1 MARKWFQVVSED
13 DNALTSAAAVIVSIE
28 DVETLRHAVKE
39 RRKEEKKELE
49 EDSPIGSYG
58 ATKKDALIVQVPQR
72 VVAMDVR
79 GILNR
84 VQVQFA
90 TGELN
95 YLLNKDPA
103 RYSLLQS
110 PALTSGEALQIRTSV
125 RSAIKSVTRNAIR
138 IRQGVLL
145 DGPLN
150 LSQGQAKSAFYYA
163 YSRFV
168 FQREVDVNFA
178 LGSHANIVQFLKSF
192 STGNTENE
200 QRHIIVMPF
209 FARCAAD
216 LLTQQ
221 SPIELRAL
229 ITIAHDCFEAL
240 CHIHSKK
247 LGGPIVEVTDQFCLD
262 VAKLQGSELLDW
274 TCLGTTLAQLAN
286 IDITK
291 YHSRQDLVRSL
302 KDGHEQVDHLVG
314 QLIISCLENPS
325 ETRIQSSAASFANLH
340 LQICRCSL
348 TKLIRSRHHCRIAAI
363 RSVVSILV
371 ENCIYHRTRR
381 KFVFVMIVLRCTS
394 QSTQRRKRRKRRK
407 RRRVVLLNIDNSQEI
422 L

>member
-1 MARKWFQVVSED
+1 MYKQ
-13 DNALTSAAAVIVSIE
+13 
-28 DVETLRHAVKE
+28 
-39 RRKEEKKELE
+39 
-49 EDSPIGSYG
+49 
-58 ATKKDALIVQVPQR
+58 
-72 VVAMDVR
+72 
-79 GILNR
+79 
-84 VQVQFA
+84 
-90 TGELN
+90 
-95 YLLNKDPA
+95 
-103 RYSLLQS
+103 
-110 PALTSGEALQIRTSV
+110 
-125 RSAIKSVTRNAIR
+125 
-138 IRQGVLL
+138 
-145 DGPLN
+145 
-150 LSQGQAKSAFYYA
+150 
-163 YSRFV
+163 V

-247 LGGPIVEVTDQFCLD
+247 YCFADLKPANIMLHSGEQGGATLVDFGGVVRLGGPIVEVTDQFCLD

-314 QLIISCLENPS
+314 QHIISCLENPS

-340 LQICRCSL
+340 LQNMSVLTHQAYSIAPSL
-348 TKLIRSRHHCRIAAI
+348 PKLQ
-363 RSVVSILV
+363 L
-371 ENCIYHRTRR
+371 
-381 KFVFVMIVLRCTS
+381 FGLW
-394 QSTQRRKRRKRRK
+394 RKRRK
-407 RRRVVLLNIDNSQEI
+407 RRRGGRGEE
-422 L
+422 

>member
-150 LSQGQAKSAFYYA
+150 LSQ
-163 YSRFV
+163 V

-247 LGGPIVEVTDQFCLD
+247 YCFADLKPANIMLHSGEQGGATLVDFGGVVRLGGPIVEVTDQFCLD

-340 LQICRCSL
+340 LQNMSVLTHQAYSIAPSL
-348 TKLIRSRHHCRIAAI
+348 PKLQ
-363 RSVVSILV
+363 L
-371 ENCIYHRTRR
+371 
-381 KFVFVMIVLRCTS
+381 FGLW
-394 QSTQRRKRRKRRK
+394 
-407 RRRVVLLNIDNSQEI
+407 
-422 L
+422 

>member
-1 MARKWFQVVSED
+1 MRVHSRSCRSMARKWFQLVGEDGNAVTSATSVVVDVEDVDTLRDAVKVKCPNNLANIDAADLTVFDANGVPLPKSSSSVSELGKD
-13 DNALTSAAAVIVSIE
+13 EDNAI
-28 DVETLRHAVKE
+28 
-39 RRKEEKKELE
+39 
-49 EDSPIGSYG
+49 
-58 ATKKDALIVQVPQR
+58 IVQVR
-72 VVAMDVR
+72 KRAVAMDVR
-79 GILNR
+79 GNLNR

-125 RSAIKSVTRNAIR
+125 RSAIKSVTRNAIG
-138 IRQGVLL
+138 IREGVLL

-163 YSRFV
+163 YSRFGGILV
-168 FQREVDVNFA
+168 AKVYGAMYKEAFQREVDVNFA
-178 LGSHANIVQFLKSF
+178 LGSHANIVQFVKSF
-192 STGNTENE
+192 SIGNTENE

-229 ITIAHDCFEAL
+229 ITIAHNCFKAL

-247 LGGPIVEVTDQFCLD
+247 YCFADLKPANIMLHSGEQGGATLVDFGGAVRLGDPIVEVTDQFCLD

-274 TCLGTTLAQLAN
+274 TCLGTTMAQLAN

-291 YHSRQDLVRSL
+291 YHSRQD
-302 KDGHEQVDHLVG
+302 
-314 QLIISCLENPS
+314 
-325 ETRIQSSAASFANLH
+325 
-340 LQICRCSL
+340 
-348 TKLIRSRHHCRIAAI
+348 
-363 RSVVSILV
+363 IL
-371 ENCIYHRTRR
+371 
-381 KFVFVMIVLRCTS
+381 S
-394 QSTQRRKRRKRRK
+394 DS
-407 RRRVVLLNIDNSQEI
+407 
-422 L
+422 

>member
-1 MARKWFQVVSED
+1 MARKWFQLVGED
-13 DNALTSAAAVIVSIE
+13 GNAVTSATSVVVDVE
-28 DVETLRHAVKE
+28 DVDTLRDAVKVKFKDSHLAGIAAPDLTVFAATQE
-39 RRKEEKKELE
+39 GKKELE
-49 EDSPIGSYG
+49 EDSPIGSFG
-58 ATKKDALIVQVPQR
+58 GSKKDALIVQVR
-72 VVAMDVR
+72 KRAVAMDVR
-79 GILNR
+79 GNLNR

-110 PALTSGEALQIRTSV
+110 PALTSGEAIQIRTSV
-125 RSAIKSVTRNAIR
+125 RSAIKSVTRNAIG
-138 IRQGVLL
+138 IREGVLL

-163 YSRFV
+163 YSRFGGILAAKV
-168 FQREVDVNFA
+168 YGAMYKKAFQREVDVNFA
-178 LGSHANIVQFLKSF
+178 LGSHANIVQFVKSF
-192 STGNTENE
+192 SIGNTENE

-229 ITIAHDCFEAL
+229 ITIAHNCFEAL

-247 LGGPIVEVTDQFCLD
+247 YCFADLKPANIMLHSGEQGGATLVDFGGAVRLGDPIVEVTDQFCLD

-274 TCLGTTLAQLAN
+274 TCLGTTMAQLAN

-291 YHSRQDLVRSL
+291 YHSRQDLVRFL

-325 ETRIQSSAASFANLH
+325 ETRIKSALNRLPISF
-340 LQICRCSL
+340 
-348 TKLIRSRHHCRIAAI
+348 
-363 RSVVSILV
+363 
-371 ENCIYHRTRR
+371 
-381 KFVFVMIVLRCTS
+381 
-394 QSTQRRKRRKRRK
+394 
-407 RRRVVLLNIDNSQEI
+407 
-422 L
+422 

>member
-1 MARKWFQVVSED
+1 MIWWNSGCESVWC
-13 DNALTSAAAVIVSIE
+13 
-28 DVETLRHAVKE
+28 DV
-39 RRKEEKKELE
+39 KK
-49 EDSPIGSYG
+49 
-58 ATKKDALIVQVPQR
+58 
-72 VVAMDVR
+72 
-79 GILNR
+79 
-84 VQVQFA
+84 
-90 TGELN
+90 
-95 YLLNKDPA
+95 
-103 RYSLLQS
+103 
-110 PALTSGEALQIRTSV
+110 
-125 RSAIKSVTRNAIR
+125 
-138 IRQGVLL
+138 
-145 DGPLN
+145 
-150 LSQGQAKSAFYYA
+150 
-163 YSRFV
+163 V

-247 LGGPIVEVTDQFCLD
+247 YCFADLKPANIMLHSGEQGGATLVTDQFCLD

-340 LQICRCSL
+340 LQNMSVLTHQAYSIAPSL
-348 TKLIRSRHHCRIAAI
+348 PKLQ
-363 RSVVSILV
+363 L
-371 ENCIYHRTRR
+371 
-381 KFVFVMIVLRCTS
+381 FGLW
-394 QSTQRRKRRKRRK
+394 
-407 RRRVVLLNIDNSQEI
+407 
-422 L
+422 

>member
-1 MARKWFQVVSED
+1 MARKWFQLVGEDGNAVTSATSVVVDVEDVDTLRDAVKVKCPNNLANIDAADLTVFDANGVPLPKSSSSVSELGKD
-13 DNALTSAAAVIVSIE
+13 EDNAI
-28 DVETLRHAVKE
+28 
-39 RRKEEKKELE
+39 
-49 EDSPIGSYG
+49 
-58 ATKKDALIVQVPQR
+58 IVQVR
-72 VVAMDVR
+72 KRAVAMDVR
-79 GILNR
+79 GNLNR

-125 RSAIKSVTRNAIR
+125 RSAIKSVTRNAIG
-138 IRQGVLL
+138 IREGVLL

-163 YSRFV
+163 YSRFGGILV
-168 FQREVDVNFA
+168 AKVYGAMYKEAFQREVDVNYA
-178 LGSHANIVQFLKSF
+178 LGSHANIVQFVKSF
-192 STGNTENE
+192 SIGNTENE
-200 QRHIIVMPF
+200 PRHIIVMPF

-229 ITIAHDCFEAL
+229 ITIAHNCFKAL

-247 LGGPIVEVTDQFCLD
+247 YCFADLKPANIMLHSGNKVTDQFCLD

-274 TCLGTTLAQLAN
+274 TCLGTTMAQLAN

-291 YHSRQDLVRSL
+291 YHSRQDLVRFL

-325 ETRIQSSAASFANLH
+325 ETRIKSALNCLPISFCK
-340 LQICRCSL
+340 ICR
-348 TKLIRSRHHCRIAAI
+348 
-363 RSVVSILV
+363 
-371 ENCIYHRTRR
+371 
-381 KFVFVMIVLRCTS
+381 
-394 QSTQRRKRRKRRK
+394 
-407 RRRVVLLNIDNSQEI
+407 
-422 L
+422 

>member
-1 MARKWFQVVSED
+1 MFSWWKLNKTEYFGDFQLGEEEIHVLVE
-13 DNALTSAAAVIVSIE
+13 LPEAAK
-28 DVETLRHAVKE
+28 LVKE
-39 RRKEEKKELE
+39 IH
-49 EDSPIGSYG
+49 D
-58 ATKKDALIVQVPQR
+58 QV
-72 VVAMDVR
+72 MDVR
-79 GILNR
+79 GNLDR

-90 TGELN
+90 TGELK

-110 PALTSGEALQIRTSV
+110 LALTSGEALQIRTSV
-125 RSAIKSVTRNAIR
+125 RSAIKSVTRNAIG
-138 IRQGVLL
+138 IREGVLL

-163 YSRFV
+163 YSRFGGILV
-168 FQREVDVNFA
+168 AKVYGAMYKKAFQREVDVNFA
-178 LGSHANIVQFLKSF
+178 LGSHANIVQFVRSF
-192 STGNTENE
+192 SIGNTENE

-229 ITIAHDCFEAL
+229 ITIAHNCFEAL

-247 LGGPIVEVTDQFCLD
+247 YCFADLKPANIMLHSGEQGGATLVDFGGAVRLGDPIVEVTDQFCLD

-274 TCLGTTLAQLAN
+274 TCLGTTMAQLAN

-291 YHSRQDLVRSL
+291 YHSRQDLVRFL

-325 ETRIQSSAASFANLH
+325 ETRIKSALNRLPISF
-340 LQICRCSL
+340 
-348 TKLIRSRHHCRIAAI
+348 
-363 RSVVSILV
+363 
-371 ENCIYHRTRR
+371 
-381 KFVFVMIVLRCTS
+381 
-394 QSTQRRKRRKRRK
+394 
-407 RRRVVLLNIDNSQEI
+407 
-422 L
+422 